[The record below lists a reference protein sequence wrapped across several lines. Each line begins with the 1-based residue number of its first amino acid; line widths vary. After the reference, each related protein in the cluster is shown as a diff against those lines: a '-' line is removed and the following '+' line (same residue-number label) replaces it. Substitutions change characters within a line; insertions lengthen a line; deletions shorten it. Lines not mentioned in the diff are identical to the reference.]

1 MSNFKVLLVYPNLQM
16 VNLLPSNIA
25 SLSAYLKA
33 NGVEVKLFDTT
44 LYRTAQKSVDEIRVE
59 HLQVRPFNL
68 SEKGVNYKTS
78 DVFEDF
84 VNLVSEFAPDI
95 IAVSVTDDTYNLGVS
110 LVSKIKDRKSH
121 VIFGGVYPTFSP
133 EKVISNELIDSI
145 CIGEGEA
152 ALLELSL
159 CLEAGKDISHIK
171 NLWVKKSGKVVKN
184 GLGPLLDINTLPHE
198 DFTIF
203 ERERFFRPMQGK
215 VYRMLPVCIDRGCPF
230 SCSFC
235 AAPLKR
241 RLYSDA
247 GAGQYFRVKS
257 IPRVIEEL
265 EFQVEKY
272 KIDYIY
278 FNSETFFARKNDD
291 ISKFAK
297 EYSAKIRLPFWC
309 QTHVETISEDKIR
322 LLKEMNCDRIS
333 IGIEHG
339 NEEFR
344 KKRLNKFFTN
354 KQVIS
359 AFKIL
364 DKYEI
369 PVTVNNIIGFPEET
383 RELAFD
389 TIRLNRSI
397 TADSINAFFFVP
409 YSGTPLRQYCID
421 RGFMS
426 PDAQTNSL
434 MRSTILNMPQ
444 FTAEEIGGL
453 VRTFS
458 LYVKMPETYF
468 SKIKLAEKE
477 NEEGNAAF
485 NELSQI
491 FFKEYFKTK
500 KHDKKVAIA

>member
-1 MSNFKVLLVYPNLQM
+1 MSNSKVLLVYPNLQM

-33 NGVEVKLFDTT
+33 NGIGVKLFDTT

-59 HLQVRPFNL
+59 HLQLRPFNL

-84 VNLVSEFAPDI
+84 LNLVSEFAPDV
-95 IAVSVTDDTYNLGVS
+95 IAVSATDDTYELGVS
-110 LVSKIKDRKSH
+110 LVSKIKARKSH

-133 EKVISNELIDSI
+133 EKVINNELIDSI

-152 ALLELSL
+152 ALLELAL
-159 CLEAGKDISHIK
+159 CLKADKDISRIK
-171 NLWVKKSGKVVKN
+171 NLWVKKSGKIIKN
-184 GLGPLLDINTLPHE
+184 GLGPLLDINTLPFE

-203 ERERFFRPMQGK
+203 EKERFFRPMQGK
-215 VYRMLPVCIDRGCPF
+215 IYRMLPVCIDRGCPF

-241 RLYSDA
+241 KLYSDT
-247 GAGQYFRVKS
+247 GAGQYFRAKC

-265 EFQVEKY
+265 KFQVEKY

-278 FNSETFFARKNDD
+278 FNSETFFARKNED
-291 ISKFAK
+291 ISKFAE

-354 KQVIS
+354 QQVIN
-359 AFKIL
+359 AFKLL
-364 DKYEI
+364 DKYKI
-369 PVTVNNIIGFPEET
+369 PVTVNNIIGFPDET

-409 YSGTPLRQYCID
+409 YSGTPLRQYCIEK
-421 RGFMS
+421 GFMS

-434 MRSTILNMPQ
+434 MRGSILDMPQ
-444 FTAEEIGGL
+444 FTPEEIEGL

-458 LYVKMPETYF
+458 LYVKMPESYYD
-468 SKIKLAEKE
+468 KIKIAESINKDGDEMLAELRE
-477 NEEGNAAF
+477 VYY
-485 NELSQI
+485 
-491 FFKEYFKTK
+491 KEYFKRQ
-500 KHDKKVAIA
+500 